1 MPFKKKAEPL
11 TLAGQ
16 EMKNSILKNAV
27 NFFAQN
33 SYHGTSMSEIASA
46 CGITKAGLYHYF
58 KTKTDLLDHI
68 YENVNLSLSEAIT
81 HSVDKEIPI
90 RERLSEIVHAQVV
103 HQIEFH
109 TFLAVFWRERWQLE
123 DAARKRVRSREK
135 LFEKALENLLL
146 EGQRNGM
153 FRKFDVQTVLPAI
166 FGTLNTVYRWAPR
179 SNKKPEVIAEEILE
193 FILSGIT
200 K

>member
-1 MPFKKKAEPL
+1 MRSKKNTEPI

-16 EMKNSILKNAV
+16 EMKNQILKNSV

-68 YENVNLSLSEAIT
+68 YETVNLSLTEALK
-81 HSVDKEIPI
+81 HSSDKEVPT
-90 RERLSEIVHAQVV
+90 RQRLSEIVHAQVE

-109 TFLAVFWRERWQLE
+109 TFLAVFWRERYQLE
-123 DAARKRVRSREK
+123 DAARKRVRAREK
-135 LFEKALENLLL
+135 LFEQALENLLI
-146 EGQRNGM
+146 EGQQSGM
-153 FRKFDVQTVLPAI
+153 FRQFNLETVLPAI

-179 SNKKPEVIAEEILE
+179 SNKKADMIAEDILE
-193 FILSGIT
+193 FILSGISN
-200 K
+200 

>member
-1 MPFKKKAEPL
+1 MPFKKKPEPL
-11 TLAGQ
+11 TIAGQ
-16 EMKNSILKNAV
+16 EMKTLILKNAV
-27 NFFAQN
+27 ASFAQN

-68 YENVNLSLSEAIT
+68 YETVNLSLSEAIN
-81 HSVDKEIPI
+81 HSMDKEVPTIQ
-90 RERLSEIVHAQVV
+90 RLSEIVHAQVS
-103 HQIEFH
+103 HQIEFP
-109 TFLAVFWRERWQLE
+109 TFLAVFWRERFQLE
-123 DAARKRVRSREK
+123 DAARKRVRAREK
-135 LFEKALENLLL
+135 IFEQALEDLLL
-146 EGQRNGM
+146 EGQQSGI
-153 FRKFDVQTVLPAI
+153 FRQFNVDNILPAI

-193 FILSGIT
+193 FILSGIS

>member
-1 MPFKKKAEPL
+1 MPFRKKPEPL
-11 TLAGQ
+11 TIAGQ
-16 EMKNSILKNAV
+16 EMKSLILKNAV
-27 NFFAQN
+27 IFFAQN

-68 YENVNLSLSEAIT
+68 YETVNLSLSEAIS
-81 HSVDKEIPI
+81 HSIDKEIPT
-90 RERLSEIVHAQVV
+90 RQRLSEIVHAQVS

-109 TFLAVFWRERWQLE
+109 TFLAVFWRERFQLE

-135 LFEKALENLLL
+135 IFEQALENLLL
-146 EGQRNGM
+146 EGQCSGM
-153 FRKFDVQTVLPAI
+153 FRQFNVEIVLPAI

-193 FILSGIT
+193 FILSGIS